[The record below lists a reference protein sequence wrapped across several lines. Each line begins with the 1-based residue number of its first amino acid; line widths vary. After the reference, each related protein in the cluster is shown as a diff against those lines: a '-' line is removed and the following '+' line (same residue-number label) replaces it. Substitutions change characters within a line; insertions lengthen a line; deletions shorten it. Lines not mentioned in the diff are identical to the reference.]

1 MLTKGGSGI
10 CITMPVPIAEVAA
23 MPGDLAGNVLGETW
37 ALVLVMH

>member
-23 MPGDLAGNVLGETW
+23 MTGDLVGPILGETW
-37 ALVLVMH
+37 ALDLVMH